1 MKVNLK
7 QEKGITLIALV
18 ITIVVL
24 LILAGVTIAM
34 LTGENGILGKATTAK
49 SKNDESS
56 VEEKIK
62 LSVMYARMNTNGDT
76 NINLDELETELNKNF
91 NNDVSIDKKG
101 ANEALPWKVTNNGY
115 MFEITEN
122 GEVTRINGIA
132 LDKSN
137 IKLLQGESE
146 TITAEL
152 TQGVSGTITWIS
164 EDSSIARVDSSGN
177 VNAVGL
183 GETTITAKI
192 EGTEYSATC
201 EVSIVAKVTS
211 ISLNKTELE
220 IEQGA
225 TEELTATPTP
235 STNVENLKFLSN
247 NEQVK
252 VEEKGLVDEKG
263 SVRVKITVDSDAEVD
278 STALITVQGEK
289 TTTVTATCEVKV
301 KLEDE
306 RNKIAGIIEKSKTE
320 FANNNNIREVRE
332 GNIPIPVGYYYIKG
346 TKKAGAVITDAENG
360 GAGGN
365 EFVWIPVKNIG
376 EMAKPID
383 GTNDNNGNKKYRG
396 VLYNFNSDKKQNS
409 EIAWS
414 TDSTSYREPAN
425 LSDMDEAGNV
435 YGWTST
441 LYQEEY
447 DKMVKQVE
455 KYHGF
460 YVGRYEMSLNSEGEA
475 QSKGGETSANAS
487 ADSDNKWYGLYT
499 KAKTYAPDTQENTKS
514 VVSSM
519 IWGSQ
524 YDAMMRWMQGNGV
537 DVTETPTDTPSSTLQ
552 NAVRNEG
559 STTGGENNKDVIN
572 NVYDLLGN
580 RYEWT
585 QEANSTDVRVI
596 LGGRYGRARS
606 PSNRHDVGN
615 PSAYDVSCGSRIVLY
630 IK

>member
-1 MKVNLK
+1 MKIAK
-7 QEKGITLIALV
+7 TSKGITLIALV

-24 LILAGVTIAM
+24 LILAGVTIAT
-34 LTGENGILGKATTAK
+34 LTGENGILAKANQAKEASKKAELRERIQLAVIAARANTTGEIDKGVLRAEL
-49 SKNDESS
+49 D
-56 VEEKIK
+56 KIEGI
-62 LSVMYARMNTNGDT
+62 GD
-76 NINLDELETELNKNF
+76 LPETISFPLKVTAGGYEFKITEDG
-91 NNDVSIDKKG
+91 DVSIEGD
-101 ANEALPWKVTNNGY
+101 ATEP
-115 MFEITEN
+115 ITPSE
-122 GEVTRINGIA
+122 IA
-132 LDKSN
+132 LTGITIN
-137 IKLLQGESE
+137 PES
-146 TITAEL
+146 A
-152 TQGVSGTITWIS
+152 
-164 EDSSIARVDSSGN
+164 
-177 VNAVGL
+177 
-183 GETTITAKI
+183 
-192 EGTEYSATC
+192 
-201 EVSIVAKVTS
+201 
-211 ISLNKTELE
+211 ELE
-220 IEQGA
+220 IGGTIQIEVTKEPSNT
-225 TEELTATPTP
+225 TEEVIYESNAENVATVDKSGKVTAKAEGEAT
-235 STNVENLKFLSN
+235 
-247 NEQVK
+247 
-252 VEEKGLVDEKG
+252 
-263 SVRVKITVDSDAEVD
+263 ITVK
-278 STALITVQGEK
+278 GEK
-289 TTTVTATCEVKV
+289 TTSVSKTFTVTVQEEK
-301 KLEDE
+301 
-306 RNKIAGIIEKSKTE
+306 NKIVGIIEKSTTE

-332 GNIPIPVGYYYIKG
+332 GNIPIPTGFYYIKG

-383 GTNDNNGNKKYRG
+383 GTNDNNENKKYRG

-524 YDAMMRWMQGNGV
+524 YDAMMRWMQDNGV
-537 DVTETPTDTPSSTLQ
+537 DVTERPTDTPSSTLQ
-552 NAVRNEG
+552 NAVRNTG
-559 STTGGENNKDVIN
+559 STTGGANNKDVIN

-580 RYEWT
+580 RREWT
-585 QEANSTDVRVI
+585 QEADYTDCRV
-596 LGGRYGRARS
+596 LRGGFYDFADS
-606 PSNRHDVGN
+606 PSNRRSGG
-615 PSAYDVSCGSRIVLY
+615 PSNAPANFGSRFTLY

>member
-1 MKVNLK
+1 MKNKNRGV
-7 QEKGITLIALV
+7 TLVALV
-18 ITIVVL
+18 VTIVVL
-24 LILAGVTIAM
+24 LILAGVSVAT
-34 LTGENGILGKATTAK
+34 LTGGNGLIDKAQVAK
-49 SKNDESS
+49 NETEKKE
-56 VEEKIK
+56 ELEKITLAHLNSK
-62 LSVMYARMNTNGDT
+62 RNRTGTVNYDT
-76 NINLDELETELNKNF
+76 LNKELK
-91 NNDVSIDKKG
+91 DIIDG
-101 ANEALPWKVTNNGY
+101 QDTISYLPATVTGKTGQKY
-115 MFEITEN
+115 KITED
-122 GEVTRINGIA
+122 EVTVKDSSAKPGDADSTTGLFTETSTING
-132 LDKSN
+132 
-137 IKLLQGESE
+137 GEAS
-146 TITAEL
+146 
-152 TQGVSGTITWIS
+152 
-164 EDSSIARVDSSGN
+164 
-177 VNAVGL
+177 
-183 GETTITAKI
+183 
-192 EGTEYSATC
+192 
-201 EVSIVAKVTS
+201 
-211 ISLNKTELE
+211 
-220 IEQGA
+220 
-225 TEELTATPTP
+225 
-235 STNVENLKFLSN
+235 
-247 NEQVK
+247 
-252 VEEKGLVDEKG
+252 
-263 SVRVKITVDSDAEVD
+263 
-278 STALITVQGEK
+278 
-289 TTTVTATCEVKV
+289 
-301 KLEDE
+301 
-306 RNKIAGIIEKSKTE
+306 
-320 FANNNNIREVRE
+320 ANNPT
-332 GNIPIPVGYYYIKG
+332 IPAGFKPMDVTTGQTPATWGDG
-346 TKKAGAVITDAENG
+346 TNAPSEQSVKNGLVITDG
-360 GAGGN
+360 IN

-383 GTNDNNGNKKYRG
+383 GTNNYRG
-396 VLYNFNSDKKQNS
+396 VLYNFKSDKTQNS

-414 TDSTSYREPAN
+414 TDSTRNREPAN
-425 LSDMDEAGNV
+425 LDSDNADNIT
-435 YGWTST
+435 GWTET

-475 QSKGGETSANAS
+475 QSKGEVTSANAS
-487 ADSDNKWYGLYT
+487 ESKNKYWYGLYT